1 MIGMMA
7 VLAPIYAAVIA
18 ILIYFAI
25 RVFVGRRRKQMKMA
39 VGEGICATC
48 GEKIA
53 EDKCQN
59 CDKSQESK
67 DNSQPQV

>member
-7 VLAPIYAAVIA
+7 VLPPIYAAVIA
-18 ILIYFAI
+18 ILVYFAM
-25 RVFVGRRRKQMKMA
+25 RVFVGRRRKQMKIA

-48 GEKIA
+48 GEKIV

-59 CDKSQESK
+59 CDK
-67 DNSQPQV
+67 PQGS